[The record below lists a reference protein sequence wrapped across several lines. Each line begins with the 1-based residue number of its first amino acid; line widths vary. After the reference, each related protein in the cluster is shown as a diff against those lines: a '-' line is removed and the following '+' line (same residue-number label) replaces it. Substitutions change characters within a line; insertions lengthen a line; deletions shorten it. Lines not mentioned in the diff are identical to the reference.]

1 MHKKGFHHFFSR
13 RLALYLFFGLVL
25 SNLTFFLL
33 AGKPLGDS
41 YSEAFRLL
49 RNIDETL
56 LTTILSI
63 TAYVLIL
70 IIPLIFFASVLM
82 SHRVSGPVFRFER
95 SAEALANGDLT
106 VRVRL
111 RDKDEMKD
119 AAARMDGTIDKFRT
133 KITGLK
139 EKSLQIKEDID
150 LLLERS
156 AQGSLA
162 DNEMA
167 RLTDKIIDVSNKLK
181 ADISQFKL

>member
-1 MHKKGFHHFFSR
+1 M
-13 RLALYLFFGLVL
+13 ALYLFLGLVF

-33 AGKPLGDS
+33 VGKPLGVT
-41 YSEAFRLL
+41 YSNAFHLL

-63 TAYVLIL
+63 TACILIL
-70 IIPLIFFASVLM
+70 IIPLIFFASMLM
-82 SHRVSGPVFRFER
+82 SHRVSGPVYRFER

-111 RDKDEMKD
+111 REKDEMKE

-139 EKSLQIKEDID
+139 DYSREIKEDID
-150 LLLERS
+150 LLLKLS
-156 AQGSLA
+156 AQGNLT
-162 DNEMA
+162 DNELA
-167 RLTDKIIDVSNKLK
+167 SLKEKIIKESNEIRTE
-181 ADISQFKL
+181 ISYFKL